1 MRWGRR
7 PALDRRKC
15 HPDRCRT
22 DLVLHVADVLHDLP
36 RRRPLGRGTKPEGI
50 ALPNDGSHDY
60 LGRWISCPRWLADD
74 KRRVHQLART
84 DYRGRGTRQ
93 SGYPGSRDHGQLA
106 GLGHNWRLARL
117 ASIWRRTGSGHGA
130 SWLGHDPGRA
140 PGPVPGPG
148 ERGTAYVPRSVP
160 DPGSGL
166 RRQLACR
173 WSHHRPGPD
182 GSSSGEVLRRLQTGF
197 VRSYAATMLA
207 GVVII

>member
-84 DYRGRGTRQ
+84 EDRKSTRLN
-93 SGYPGSRDHGQLA
+93 SSHVAISYTVFCLKKKRKDH
-106 GLGHNWRLARL
+106 
-117 ASIWRRTGSGHGA
+117 
-130 SWLGHDPGRA
+130 
-140 PGPVPGPG
+140 
-148 ERGTAYVPRSVP
+148 
-160 DPGSGL
+160 
-166 RRQLACR
+166 
-173 WSHHRPGPD
+173 
-182 GSSSGEVLRRLQTGF
+182 
-197 VRSYAATMLA
+197 
-207 GVVII
+207 